1 MNDQLVIEFVL
12 QVITGNEK
20 TKNILLAEAEKQG
33 VSDAETMSFFR
44 SVAMAVMFPKKMR
57 DNFLKVHEGPL
68 AETCVKIATDICKE
82 LHIWEFHPM
91 NNE

>member
-20 TKNILLAEAEKQG
+20 TKNILLAESEKQG

-44 SVAMAVMFPKKMR
+44 SVAMMVIFPKKMR
-57 DNFLKVHEGPL
+57 DNFLKVHEGPKTD
-68 AETCVKIATDICKE
+68 TCVKIVTDICKE

-91 NNE
+91 NNK

>member
-1 MNDQLVIEFVL
+1 
-12 QVITGNEK
+12 
-20 TKNILLAEAEKQG
+20 
-33 VSDAETMSFFR
+33 MSFFR

-57 DNFLKVHEGPL
+57 DNFLKVHEGPM

>member
-20 TKNILLAEAEKQG
+20 TKNILLAESEKQG

-44 SVAMAVMFPKKMR
+44 SVAMMVIFPKKMR
-57 DNFLKVHEGPL
+57 DNFLKVHEGPKTD
-68 AETCVKIATDICKE
+68 TCVKIVTDICKE

>member
-44 SVAMAVMFPKKMR
+44 SVAMMVIFPKKNR
-57 DNFLKVHEGPL
+57 DNFLKVHACPKTD
-68 AETCVKIATDICKE
+68 TCVKIVTDICKE